1 MDNNEEQTGTVPIPS
16 QILETHGATTLVQ
29 DCFLGLYS
37 IFVLAFFGHCM
48 FGHFTSLLERPN
60 GRTFLDTAILGIAL
74 FLHFILLAIDYVS
87 FFEIEMPPGEFEE
100 RWRNLWNPEADSS
113 QFD

>member
-74 FLHFILLAIDYVS
+74 VLHFILLAIDYVS
-87 FFEIEMPPGEFEE
+87 FFEMLPGEFEE

-113 QFD
+113 HFD